1 MAKRNASPMDK
12 ILGTVNSALDRVPGR
27 TKPASGI
34 EKVTER
40 LRSLTGGQPKQSSAR
55 RGAATRGR
63 STTARA
69 TPAKKAAA
77 TGRKAASTGRKT
89 GGTGGKAAGTGR
101 KAATGGRKTTKR

>member
-1 MAKRNASPMDK
+1 MAKRNESPLDK
-12 ILGTVNSALDRVPGR
+12 ILGTVNTALDRVPGR
-27 TKPASGI
+27 SKPASGI

-40 LRSLTGGQPKQSSAR
+40 LRSLTGGKPKQNSAR

-63 STTARA
+63 GTTARS
-69 TPAKKAAA
+69 TPARKTAA

-89 GGTGGKAAGTGR
+89 AGTGGKAAAAGR

>member
-55 RGAATRGR
+55 RGATARGRGTTAR
-63 STTARA
+63 STTARK
-69 TPAKKAAA
+69 TAA
-77 TGRKAASTGRKT
+77 TGRKAASTGRKS
-89 GGTGGKAAGTGR
+89 GTGRNAAGAGR

>member
-40 LRSLTGGQPKQSSAR
+40 LRSLTGGQPKQNSAR

-63 STTARA
+63 STTARS
-69 TPAKKAAA
+69 TPAK
-77 TGRKAASTGRKT
+77 KAASTGRKAA
-89 GGTGGKAAGTGR
+89 GTGGKAAGTGR
-101 KAATGGRKTTKR
+101 KAATGGKAGG